1 MAERQNTVVCS
12 FDSSSPRITAYDI
25 HDWLHATFRIQEN
38 AVSMIQID
46 GIKGQIIIKFVDN
59 QSVHVLLRDT
69 AVRAEYKYPNGEI
82 PIVTIDIAGMGIK
95 RVRVS
100 NLPPEVPKDTLH
112 ESLAS
117 FGKLLNIHAETW
129 AKIYRYSVSNG
140 VRQVVM
146 HLTRHLPSHMTIAGY
161 RVLLSYEG
169 QPPTCYG
176 PIATT

>member
-82 PIVTIDIAGMGIK
+82 PIVTIDIAGMGTK
-95 RVRVS
+95 RVRVP
-100 NLPPEVPKDTLH
+100 NLP
-112 ESLAS
+112 
-117 FGKLLNIHAETW
+117 
-129 AKIYRYSVSNG
+129 
-140 VRQVVM
+140 
-146 HLTRHLPSHMTIAGY
+146 
-161 RVLLSYEG
+161 LSYLKILF
-169 QPPTCYG
+169 TSL
-176 PIATT
+176 